1 VQISKVLGFAHIY
14 LRRKVMKKKL
24 SILLAF
30 VTALTLFTGC
40 GGSGSTVVEMDA
52 AYQLMDVSKFNFG
65 DLTPGIQKGDRVA
78 LEESDARLEK
88 ACTYE
93 ELATYFTAVKVKSA
107 EIADYFTLELVS
119 VDNDNNRVVLHLKD
133 GYYAV
138 GQIEMMFKID
148 GSTEYRNYDQ
158 IYEEYCIGDVPK
170 DDTQWTADVLKEA
183 KFGTETFLYQFNPT
197 DEIVSNKDGKQI
209 IYVAT
214 QCENSLGKYTLVEE
228 YEINPTEISFM
239 LRVMNDKNI
248 IKADGSL
255 KVPES
260 ETPETEAPETSETPE
275 TETPES
281 ETPETPD
288 TDPAPDVPSGGLE
301 GTYWLMKHHYP
312 GDVNEYIIASGFY
325 LDGNGKKIII
335 DNMKVSEKTYDHVET
350 EAVNSG
356 TGYVIYS
363 SEGYGDGLY
372 VLKDDGKLY
381 RSSFDGTY
389 GSSQCHSDKRT
400 DARLKRTA

>member
-1 VQISKVLGFAHIY
+1 
-14 LRRKVMKKKL
+14 MKKKL

-40 GGSGSTVVEMDA
+40 GASGSTVVEMDA

-65 DLTPGIQKGDRVA
+65 DLTPGIQKGDRVV

-158 IYEEYCIGDVPK
+158 IYEEYCIGDVTK
-170 DDTQWTADVLKEA
+170 DDTQWTEDVLKEA

-260 ETPETEAPETSETPE
+260 EVPETSETPESEVPETPETEAPENTEDTQPSEPE
-275 TETPES
+275 EPEQQSWSKPFMGKYFVLPKWNNGEIVGYENFGIYFDEEYVYYKGYNGEVSKFPISEYEIEGGEDGYYSITTDGGVNGYYYNPTEN
-281 ETPETPD
+281 
-288 TDPAPDVPSGGLE
+288 ALLQINAGYE
-301 GTYWLMKHHYP
+301 GDSLYMVDKSIY
-312 GDVNEYIIASGFY
+312 
-325 LDGNGKKIII
+325 DGI
-335 DNMKVSEKTYDHVET
+335 
-350 EAVNSG
+350 
-356 TGYVIYS
+356 
-363 SEGYGDGLY
+363 
-372 VLKDDGKLY
+372 
-381 RSSFDGTY
+381 
-389 GSSQCHSDKRT
+389 GSY
-400 DARLKRTA
+400 